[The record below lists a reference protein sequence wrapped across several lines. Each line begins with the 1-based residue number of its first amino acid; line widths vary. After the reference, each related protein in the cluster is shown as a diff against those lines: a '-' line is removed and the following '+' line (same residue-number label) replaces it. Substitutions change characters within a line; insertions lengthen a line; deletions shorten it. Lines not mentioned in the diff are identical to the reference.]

1 MINILLSF
9 NESNKGILLLGIK
22 TYRTRCYLSE
32 TGYISF
38 IDAKYKA
45 HLYNKFDQNEA
56 LKEDHRHDVHQIM
69 AYTSFSKT
77 DSKFGFLCYP
87 SDKVEVKKIQ
97 FKNGI
102 NEMANTIVVFGVPL
116 KKNAIK
122 EVKHL
127 LVSVLNDLE
136 QKH

>member
-1 MINILLSF
+1 MKVTKVYYSWELKPIEPDAIYQKQDTLV
-9 NESNKGILLLGIK
+9 
-22 TYRTRCYLSE
+22 
-32 TGYISF
+32 F